1 MEIRHGNPPWLARVS
16 LNNRKRAQLRFG
28 HYFKHHRLALEQ
40 NKLAIHIEIKN
51 ASTPTQ
57 IVSCQLTSLS
67 AKATATM
74 AKKAEIRPNIMSV
87 RNPTSRS
94 MSLIRL
100 SRRIAWRAA
109 S

>member
-74 AKKAEIRPNIMSV
+74 AKKAEIDR
-87 RNPTSRS
+87 TSCRS
-94 MSLIRL
+94 EIRQAVQCRL
-100 SRRIAWRAA
+100 FVFPDE
-109 S
+109 